1 MIAASISAQ
10 GFPLQSRAHAAT
22 AAKDS
27 AAVAAPSGSDAL
39 LKRVNVEQKLNE
51 KLPLDLKFRDETGTP
66 VQLGAYFGRKPVI
79 LAMVYYECPMLCGL
93 VLDGLLSNLKLLRLE
108 VGSDFDIVTVSIDP
122 GETATTAAAKKAEL
136 MAKYGFQSA
145 GLEAGWHA
153 LTGSQDAIDRLA
165 ETVGFR
171 YLYDVG
177 TDEYAHGAAIMI
189 VTPERS
195 VARYFYGIEYPP
207 LDVRLGLVE
216 AASNRIGTLADQLFL
231 LCYRYDAA
239 TGKYDFAIWSAIR
252 LAGGLT
258 LLLLGG
264 FIAWSLRRE
273 RGSLHTTAA
282 GGGHGHR

>member
-1 MIAASISAQ
+1 M
-10 GFPLQSRAHAAT
+10 T
-22 AAKDS
+22 AW
-27 AAVAAPSGSDAL
+27 SGSRRGGVVGLVLVL
-39 LKRVNVEQKLNE
+39 LLPVASMVRAQDLTRQDLAARVGIDQRLGAVIPAQLQFV
-51 KLPLDLKFRDETGTP
+51 DDHGVA
-66 VQLGAYFGRKPVI
+66 VQLGELMEQRPTV
-79 LAMVYYECPMLCGL
+79 LALVYYECPMLCGL